1 MDEFLWENIKNKL
14 GYWQSNA
21 VINADTVAL
30 PHPPQLW
37 NQNPADLSNLQNIN

>member
-1 MDEFLWENIKNKL
+1 MNDFLWDKIKEEL

-30 PHPPQLW
+30 LHPP
-37 NQNPADLSNLQNIN
+37 